1 MDRGALKYDDAFL
14 ALLEVVSQRAFLIL
28 DEVLVDK
35 ESACVE
41 LIRIGSEE
49 VDKNQK
55 QIENHSNHRVAL
67 AEVFVLRIFLIG
79 EDFSIKIFV
88 VLQIKVITCQ
98 IQRSVKKRKTCDFGK
113 CELCING
120 K

>member
-1 MDRGALKYDDAFL
+1 M
-14 ALLEVVSQRAFLIL
+14 

-41 LIRIGSEE
+41 LIRVGSKE
-49 VDKNQK
+49 VHKNQK
-55 QIENHSNHRVAL
+55 QIENHANHRVAL

-79 EDFSIKIFV
+79 EDFSVEIFV

-98 IQRSVKKRKTCDFGK
+98 IQRSVEERKTSNFGK

>member
-1 MDRGALKYDDAFL
+1 M
-14 ALLEVVSQRAFLIL
+14 

-41 LIRIGSEE
+41 LIRVGSKE
-49 VDKNQK
+49 VHKNQK
-55 QIENHSNHRVAL
+55 QIENHANHRVAL

-79 EDFSIKIFV
+79 EDFSVEIFI

-98 IQRSVKKRKTCDFGK
+98 IQRSVEERKTSNFGK
-113 CELCING
+113 CELCVNG